1 MSTVVLAGSALV
13 LGGSR
18 GIGAAVA
25 RLAARSGWK
34 VAINYN
40 RSGEAA
46 ERLAEA
52 IGHDDRIGKKFLQ
65 AGIGFGGGC
74 LPKDI
79 RAFMARAGELGVD
92 QALTFLREV
101 VALGCTEFHD
111 TRISNLKM
119 LKKLAPEAQ
128 TVYIKPPAKRA
139 VPSIVRFAEVSFNSE
154 LNTIQ
159 ALSAEAVKQGRLHK
173 VIIMVEL
180 GDLREGVMGDHLV
193 AFYAQV
199 FQLPNIEIVGLG
211 TNLNCLN
218 GIMPSADKLIQ
229 LSLYKQIIELKFNK
243 KIPWVSAGT
252 SVTLPLMFNK
262 QLPQGVNHF
271 RIGETLYF
279 GLDLFEEKVI
289 EGMHGDVFK
298 LYAEIIEMQEKPL
311 LPSGTLAANPQGE
324 TAEIDQALYG
334 QSSFRA
340 ILDIG
345 LLDVDPKYLIPDDG
359 EFEILGASSDMLI
372 LNLGKNPSGYKVGD
386 VIKFK
391 LKYMGA
397 LAVLNSDYIEKRVE

>member
-1 MSTVVLAGSALV
+1 MAFLKLYKSKLRDNFEFLKEQFQENEIAWGVVSKLLCGNELY
-13 LGGSR
+13 LKEL
-18 GIGAAVA
+18 I
-25 RLAARSGWK
+25 
-34 VAINYN
+34 
-40 RSGEAA
+40 
-46 ERLAEA
+46 
-52 IGHDDRIGKKFLQ
+52 D
-65 AGIGFGGGC
+65 
-74 LPKDI
+74 
-79 RAFMARAGELGVD
+79 LGVD
-92 QALTFLREV
+92 EI
-101 VALGCTEFHD
+101 HD
-111 TRISNLKM
+111 SRISNLVKV
-119 LKKLAPEAQ
+119 KEINPAVQ
-128 TVYIKPPAKRA
+128 TVYIKPSSKRNL
-139 VPSIVRFAEVSFNSE
+139 AEMVKYADVSLNSE
-154 LNTIQ
+154 LDTIRWI
-159 ALSAEAVKQGRLHK
+159 SEEAGRQGKTHK
-173 VIIMVEL
+173 IIIMVET

-193 AFYAQV
+193 EFYAQV
-199 FQLPNIEIVGLG
+199 FELPHIEIIGLG

-289 EGMHGDVFK
+289 DGMHGDVFK

-324 TAEIDQALYG
+324 TLEIDQTLYG

-345 LLDVDPKYLIPDDG
+345 LLDVDPKYLIPEDG

-372 LNLGKNPSGYKVGD
+372 LNLGENPSGYRVGD
-386 VIKFK
+386 LIKFK

>member
-1 MSTVVLAGSALV
+1 MAFLKLYKDK
-13 LGGSR
+13 L
-18 GIGAAVA
+18 
-25 RLAARSGWK
+25 K
-34 VAINYN
+34 DNF
-40 RSGEAA
+40 
-46 ERLAEA
+46 
-52 IGHDDRIGKKFLQ
+52 DFLQ
-65 AGIGFGGGC
+65 EQFRENGVAWGVVSKLLCGNELYLKELI
-74 LPKDI
+74 D
-79 RAFMARAGELGVD
+79 LGV
-92 QALTFLREV
+92 REI
-101 VALGCTEFHD
+101 HD
-111 TRISNLKM
+111 SRISNLAKI
-119 LKKLAPEAQ
+119 KKINPEVQ
-128 TVYIKPPAKRA
+128 TVYIKPSSKRNLA
-139 VPSIVRFAEVSFNSE
+139 QMVRYADVSLNSE
-154 LNTIQ
+154 LDTIRWI
-159 ALSAEAVKQGRLHK
+159 SEEAGRQGKTHK
-173 VIIMVEL
+173 VIIMVET
-180 GDLREGVMGDHLV
+180 GDLREGVMGDHLID
-193 AFYAQV
+193 FYAQV
-199 FQLPNIEIVGLG
+199 FELPHMEIIGLG

-229 LSLYKQIIELKFNK
+229 LCLYKQIIELKFNK

-262 QLPQGVNHF
+262 QLPKGVNHF

-298 LYAEIIEMQEKPL
+298 LYTEIIEMQEKPL

-324 TAEIDQALYG
+324 TVEIDQSLYG

-372 LNLGKNPSGYKVGD
+372 LNLGKNPRGYKVGD
-386 VIKFK
+386 VIKFR

>member
-1 MSTVVLAGSALV
+1 MAFLKLYRSKLRDNFEFLKEQFQENGIAWGVVSKLLCGNELY
-13 LGGSR
+13 LKEL
-18 GIGAAVA
+18 I
-25 RLAARSGWK
+25 
-34 VAINYN
+34 
-40 RSGEAA
+40 
-46 ERLAEA
+46 
-52 IGHDDRIGKKFLQ
+52 D
-65 AGIGFGGGC
+65 
-74 LPKDI
+74 
-79 RAFMARAGELGVD
+79 LGVD
-92 QALTFLREV
+92 EI
-101 VALGCTEFHD
+101 HD
-111 TRISNLKM
+111 SRISNLVKV
-119 LKKLAPEAQ
+119 KEINPEVQ
-128 TVYIKPPAKRA
+128 TVYIKPSSKRNLA
-139 VPSIVRFAEVSFNSE
+139 EMVRYADVSLNSE
-154 LNTIQ
+154 LDTIRWI
-159 ALSAEAVKQGRLHK
+159 SEEAGRQGKTHK
-173 VIIMVEL
+173 IIIMVET

-193 AFYAQV
+193 EFYAQV
-199 FQLPNIEIVGLG
+199 FELPHIEIIGLG

-289 EGMHGDVFK
+289 DGMHGDVFK

-311 LPSGTLAANPQGE
+311 LPTGTLAANPQGE
-324 TAEIDQALYG
+324 TIEIDQSLYG

-345 LLDVDPKYLIPDDG
+345 LLDVDPKYLIPEDG

-372 LNLGKNPSGYKVGD
+372 LNLGENPSRYRVGD
-386 VIKFK
+386 LIKFQ

>member
-1 MSTVVLAGSALV
+1 MAFLKLYRDKLRENFEFLKEQFQENGIAWGVVSKLLCGNELY
-13 LGGSR
+13 LKEL
-18 GIGAAVA
+18 I
-25 RLAARSGWK
+25 
-34 VAINYN
+34 
-40 RSGEAA
+40 
-46 ERLAEA
+46 
-52 IGHDDRIGKKFLQ
+52 D
-65 AGIGFGGGC
+65 
-74 LPKDI
+74 
-79 RAFMARAGELGVD
+79 LGVD
-92 QALTFLREV
+92 EI
-101 VALGCTEFHD
+101 HD
-111 TRISNLKM
+111 SRISNLAKI
-119 LKKLAPEAQ
+119 KEINPDVQ
-128 TVYIKPPAKRA
+128 TVYIKPSSKRNLA
-139 VPSIVRFAEVSFNSE
+139 QMVRYADVSLNSE
-154 LNTIQ
+154 LDTIRWI
-159 ALSAEAVKQGRLHK
+159 SEEAGTQGKIHK
-173 VIIMVEL
+173 VIIMVET

-193 AFYAQV
+193 DFYAQI
-199 FQLPNIEIVGLG
+199 FELPNIEVIGLG

-229 LSLYKQIIELKFNK
+229 LCLYKQIIELKFNK
-243 KIPWVSAGT
+243 AIPWVSAGT

-262 QLPQGVNHF
+262 QLPKGVNHF

-289 EGMHGDVFK
+289 EGMHGDVFR

-324 TAEIDQALYG
+324 TLEIDQTLYG

-345 LLDVDPKYLIPDDG
+345 LLDVDPKYLIADDG

-386 VIKFK
+386 LIKFR

-397 LAVLNSDYIEKRVE
+397 LAVLNSGYIEKRVE